1 MTLSTLLTIAVPEII
16 ILIAAMS
23 VLLLGVFY
31 KNTTSLFGIT
41 QLTLLIAA
49 YFTAQLPIDVKL
61 TAFNDMFIVDSLSM
75 FLKLLSYFAL
85 SLVLIYSRSFLQ
97 IRSLHNGEFYALTL
111 FALLGINLIIS
122 SYHLLSL
129 YMGLELLSLSLYTLV
144 AFDRNRPEAT
154 EAAMKYFVLGAVASG
169 FLLYGFSM
177 LYGITGSL
185 QIAEISS
192 KLTDASINPVVLSF
206 ALVFVVVGIA
216 FKFGAAPFQLW
227 VPDVYQ
233 GAATPITMFIGSV
246 PKFASVAMLIR
257 LLFQGLDH
265 MVLDWQAMLLIMAIL
280 SMLFGNITAIAQ
292 TKIKR
297 LLAYSAISHVG
308 FMFLGL
314 ATGTITGIASALMY
328 IAVYVLMTL
337 ASFGLIIHLSNQG
350 KELDQITDLS
360 GLGKQKPWLAFLLL
374 LIFLSLAGIPP
385 TIGFYA
391 KFSIIQATV
400 QFGWIWPAIIAV
412 MSALIGI
419 FYYLRIIKVAYFDE
433 PGKNLD
439 QFSKSSNNELSVTL
453 SINTLALLI
462 IGLFPSSLMDIATLT
477 SALIF

>member
-265 MVLDWQAMLLIMAIL
+265 MVLDWQAMLLIMAIV

-419 FYYLRIIKVAYFDE
+419 FYYLRIIKIAYFDE

-439 QFSKSSNNELSVTL
+439 QVSKSSNNELSVTL